1 MGKPTGGGIPGA
13 EGEGG
18 LSANKTSIPKKKKK
32 RKKPYLYF
40 TSTMKNK
47 NILKVIKSP

>member
-18 LSANKTSIPKKKKK
+18 LSANKTSIPKKEEKKK
-32 RKKPYLYF
+32 KTVFIFYLYHEKQKH
-40 TSTMKNK
+40 S
-47 NILKVIKSP
+47 